1 MDQRILDEAKT
12 RMGGVQG
19 KFEAEI
25 RNLRVGRATPGLVE
39 QVVVNYY
46 GTPTPLREV
55 AAISSPD
62 PNLLV
67 ISPWDK
73 SVLAEIEGAIAASD
87 LGLTPTND
95 GNLIRITVP
104 PLTLERRKELVKK
117 VKELAE
123 QARVAFRNI
132 RREIW
137 DQVQAMEHQGKVTED
152 DRYLAEEQLNK
163 IIGELNGRVDGIVEA
178 KEKEILTV

>member
-1 MDQRILDEAKT
+1 M
-12 RMGGVQG
+12 QG

-123 QARVAFRNI
+123 QARVAQRTI
-132 RREIW
+132 RREVW
-137 DQVQAMEHQGKVTED
+137 DQVQAKEKEGKLTED
-152 DRYLAEEQLNK
+152 DRYLAEAQLNK
-163 IIGELNGRVDGIVEA
+163 MIGEMHTKIEEIIVT
-178 KEKEILTV
+178 KEKEIMTV